1 MASARNWR
9 NFTGLSGFFARK
21 LQCSFCGKSENEVA
35 RLVAG
40 ASAHICDECIGK
52 CVSVLEAY
60 GGLGPPARP

>member
-9 NFTGLSGFFARK
+9 NFTGFFARK
-21 LQCSFCGKSENEVA
+21 LHCSFCGKSENEVA

-52 CVSVLEAY
+52 CVSVLEAH
-60 GGLGPPARP
+60 GGLAPPARP